1 MPVWIPLITLW
12 LVWGSTYLGI
22 AVLIQT
28 LPGLL
33 GNGLRFLIA
42 AVILAAFVAIRNGVK
57 AFRVSRDEL
66 AYSLLLGVMLL
77 GVGIG
82 VLAVAQHHVPSGVAA
97 LIVAVMPLWVVLFRI
112 LDGQRPTLLTLLGV
126 SIGFVGLAVLV
137 LPGGSEPA
145 EGSGFVW
152 GAIAISISVFI
163 WAFFSWRSKGFPL
176 PKNTAVTTVFELLAA
191 GLLLTVIGA
200 LSGQRID
207 LDGAS
212 TGSLAAFGFLVIA
225 SIIGFTSYSWLLAHA
240 SLSLTSTYAYVNP
253 VVAVLLGT
261 LILGELLSVDVI
273 IGLIVITAGVALVVS
288 GETLVKSKR
297 ETVVL
302 PQ

>member
-1 MPVWIPLITLW
+1 MPVWIPLLTLW
-12 LVWGSTYLGI
+12 FVWGSTYLGI

-28 LPGLL
+28 VPGLL

-42 AVILAAFVAIRNGVK
+42 AVILAAFVALRSGVK
-57 AFRVSRDEL
+57 TLRVTREEF
-66 AYSLLLGVMLL
+66 AYSLLMGVMLL

-97 LIVAVMPLWVVLFRI
+97 LIVAVVPLWVVLFRLI
-112 LDGQRPTLLTLLGV
+112 DGQRPTLLTLLGV
-126 SIGFVGLAVLV
+126 SIGFIGLAVLV

-145 EGSGFVW
+145 EGSGFLW
-152 GAIAISISVFI
+152 GAIAISIGTFI

-176 PKNTAVTTVFELLAA
+176 PKNSVVTTIYELLAA
-191 GLLLTVIGA
+191 GLLLTGIGA
-200 LSGQRID
+200 LSGQRVN

-212 TGSLAAFGFLVIA
+212 TASLAAFGFLILA
-225 SIIGFTSYSWLLAHA
+225 SIIGFTSYSWLLANA

-261 LILGELLSVDVI
+261 LLLGELLSVDVI
-273 IGLIVITAGVALVVS
+273 IALIVITAGVALVVS
-288 GETLVKSKR
+288 GETLIKTKR
-297 ETVVL
+297 ETVAL
-302 PQ
+302 RQ